1 MSGDTVS
8 VSYTHRHTSSICCF
22 WHGRVSR
29 VSSGNYGEMASH
41 TQPSIILLTHTA
53 SPHSLQMRAH
63 TPCQNTHTSLSRLI
77 RFSIHASRIGLGIT
91 LLRIQPSRGGLPWL
105 VWRANKDAVFGGNS
119 HLNLCN
125 SLKSQPEIQTIFF
138 LNHWRTVLELIFGP
152 SMLPTAGS
160 MHPHLS
166 LTLRQTE
173 TFWHAVML
181 QKNKPHEIRWGC

>member
-1 MSGDTVS
+1 MKTWLIREWWHVS

-105 VWRANKDAVFGGNS
+105 VWRAKKDAVFGGNS

-138 LNHWRTVLELIFGP
+138 LTIGGRCWNLFLAHQCFPQLVQCTPIYL
-152 SMLPTAGS
+152 
-160 MHPHLS
+160 
-166 LTLRQTE
+166 
-173 TFWHAVML
+173 
-181 QKNKPHEIRWGC
+181 

>member
-1 MSGDTVS
+1 MKRWRRDWSMSGDTVS
-8 VSYTHRHTSSICCF
+8 VSYTHRHTSSNCCF

-29 VSSGNYGEMASH
+29 VSWGNYGEMASH

-77 RFSIHASRIGLGIT
+77 RFSIHASRIDLGIT

-105 VWRANKDAVFGGNS
+105 VWRANKDAVFGGSS

-125 SLKSQPEIQTIFF
+125 KVNLKSKLIFF
-138 LNHWRTVLELIFGP
+138 LTIGGRGWNLFLLYLFLAHQCFPQLVQCTPIYL
-152 SMLPTAGS
+152 
-160 MHPHLS
+160 
-166 LTLRQTE
+166 
-173 TFWHAVML
+173 
-181 QKNKPHEIRWGC
+181 